1 MWQSRKSFL
10 ARRLAV
16 TSGCKSVERRLPRM
30 RDRFRLQ
37 LSPYG
42 VAEAVMGLLTRR
54 ILGVHLGLFMARR
67 TQGSQNHTAA
77 SHSEPN
83 QTPDQPNRQDRILPI
98 DHRSY
103 ARRETLESIFSS
115 VLRAEDNELDQILRA
130 INDLSNI
137 VKSKQFDSAAVDE
150 ALNKAAVWAVEK
162 SMLDREIR
170 SLAIT
175 DDLTGFFNRR
185 GFLAAA
191 AQQLKLAHRDR
202 LNVLLLFCDV
212 DDLKGINDTY
222 GHREGDLALVRT
234 ADALEETFRDSDL
247 LARLSGDEFAILVWE
262 ASVPDIRT
270 ILARLTNNLKIANAE
285 ETRYQLSLSVGMARY
300 DPQNPLSLGELM
312 SRADED
318 MYKHK
323 KRRASNQ

>member
-1 MWQSRKSFL
+1 
-10 ARRLAV
+10 
-16 TSGCKSVERRLPRM
+16 
-30 RDRFRLQ
+30 
-37 LSPYG
+37 
-42 VAEAVMGLLTRR
+42 
-54 ILGVHLGLFMARR
+54 MARR
-67 TQGSQNHTAA
+67 TQGSQNHTTA

-98 DHRSY
+98 DRRSY

>member
-1 MWQSRKSFL
+1 
-10 ARRLAV
+10 
-16 TSGCKSVERRLPRM
+16 
-30 RDRFRLQ
+30 
-37 LSPYG
+37 
-42 VAEAVMGLLTRR
+42 
-54 ILGVHLGLFMARR
+54 MARR
-67 TQGSQNHTAA
+67 TQGYQNDHAA
-77 SHSEPN
+77 PPLEPN
-83 QTPDQPNRQDRILPI
+83 PAPDQAPKQDRILPI
-98 DHRSY
+98 DRRNY

-115 VLRAEDNELDQILRA
+115 VLRAEDSELDQILRA

-137 VKSKQFDSAAVDE
+137 VKSKQFDAAAIDE

-212 DDLKGINDTY
+212 DDLKGINDRF
-222 GHREGDLALVRT
+222 GHREGDLALVRA

-247 LARLSGDEFAILVWE
+247 LARLSGDEFAVLVWE

-270 ILARLTNNLKIANAE
+270 IMARLASNLKKANAE
-285 ETRYQLSLSVGMARY
+285 EARYQLSLSVGMARY
-300 DPQNPLSLGELM
+300 DPQNPLSLGDLM
-312 SRADED
+312 ARADED